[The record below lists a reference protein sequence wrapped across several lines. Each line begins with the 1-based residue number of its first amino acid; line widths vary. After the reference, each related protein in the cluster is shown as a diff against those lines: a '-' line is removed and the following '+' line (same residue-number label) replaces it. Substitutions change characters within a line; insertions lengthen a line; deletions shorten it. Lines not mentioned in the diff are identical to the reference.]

1 MKCQQI
7 FSILKPIKELTNILE
22 ARSANLADC
31 FIGLVKLAA
40 AINQI
45 DGMNPWKQEIT
56 VKFNRRFNEF
66 TNYYY
71 ILSYWLHPL
80 YHGLHFFCINIY
92 VYIYFFM

>member
-1 MKCQQI
+1 MKCRQI
-7 FSILKPIKELTNILE
+7 FSILKPIKELT
-22 ARSANLADC
+22 NLADC

-56 VKFNRRFNEF
+56 AKFNRRFNEF

-80 YHGLHFFCINIY
+80 YHF
-92 VYIYFFM
+92 